1 MTKRQKLG
9 RGLGSLLGET
19 LDEKGKVIDLELAKI
34 HPNPWQPRRDFDDE
48 ALKGLADSIKEK
60 GLIQPVTVRYKD
72 TDGEFEYELVAGE
85 RRFRAAKMA
94 GLSVIPAIIT
104 QYDDKMMAEAALIE
118 NLQREDLNPV
128 EEASAYETIMKSYE
142 LTQEELAESVGKSRS
157 HVANTLRLMDL
168 PDEVKDMLSER
179 KCNRC
184 YNTSW
189 KRHPRR
195 SSIVHS
201 VSSGCK
207 HRQVSFLK
215 YITTVPSDISYYRQS

>member
-34 HPNPWQPRRDFDDE
+34 HPNPGQPRRDFDDE

-104 QYDDKMMAEAALIE
+104 QYEIGRA
-118 NLQREDLNPV
+118 
-128 EEASAYETIMKSYE
+128 
-142 LTQEELAESVGKSRS
+142 
-157 HVANTLRLMDL
+157 HV
-168 PDEVKDMLSER
+168 
-179 KCNRC
+179 
-184 YNTSW
+184 
-189 KRHPRR
+189 
-195 SSIVHS
+195 
-201 VSSGCK
+201 
-207 HRQVSFLK
+207 
-215 YITTVPSDISYYRQS
+215 

>member
-179 KCNRC
+179 KLTAGQARPLLSLKTPCRADQPGKAHREGR
-184 YNTSW
+184 TV
-189 KRHPRR
+189 RPRGR
-195 SSIVHS
+195 KAH
-201 VSSGCK
+201 
-207 HRQVSFLK
+207 Q
-215 YITTVPSDISYYRQS
+215 

>member
-142 LTQEELAESVGKSRS
+142 LTQE
-157 HVANTLRLMDL
+157 
-168 PDEVKDMLSER
+168 
-179 KCNRC
+179 
-184 YNTSW
+184 
-189 KRHPRR
+189 
-195 SSIVHS
+195 
-201 VSSGCK
+201 
-207 HRQVSFLK
+207 
-215 YITTVPSDISYYRQS
+215 

>member
-142 LTQEELAESVGKSRS
+142 LTQEELARKRGQEPFACSQYAASHGPSRRSERYAFRKETDSRS
-157 HVANTLRLMDL
+157 GKAAPFAENPCRADQPGKAHREGRTVR
-168 PDEVKDMLSER
+168 PRGR
-179 KCNRC
+179 KA
-184 YNTSW
+184 
-189 KRHPRR
+189 H
-195 SSIVHS
+195 
-201 VSSGCK
+201 
-207 HRQVSFLK
+207 Q
-215 YITTVPSDISYYRQS
+215 